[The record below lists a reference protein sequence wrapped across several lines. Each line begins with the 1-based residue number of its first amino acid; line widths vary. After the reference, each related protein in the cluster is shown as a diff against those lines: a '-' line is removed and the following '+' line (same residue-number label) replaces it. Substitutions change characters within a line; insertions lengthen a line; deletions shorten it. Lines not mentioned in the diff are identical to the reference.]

1 MKIKI
6 KIKRA
11 LKNILLWGLGFG
23 IIFLIINY
31 IGISDVIHVFLS
43 MDIGIFLFAIILYCM
58 MVFTIIIRWKYLLNM
73 NNYDASLKNLFLLSM
88 MGQFINNI
96 TPSMKGGSE
105 PFRAHYLSKLENIP
119 KHISYSS
126 VAIERL
132 LDTIVFL
139 ILSLFLI
146 VYFVISGIQYANLLI
161 LMWSTVMIISL
172 LIIYLAMHKSLLYKC
187 ILKILKIMSI
197 FSPSYRIDENEIKKS
212 IKLFQDNIRLFNKNK
227 SKMLIPFILSY
238 IWWILDMIRVYVLFI
253 AIKSNILFIGV
264 FSTYLVSLLVG
275 MVPTL
280 PGGLGA
286 SDAVMIGM
294 YSLFNIPQSEAAA
307 GTILDRTISYGL
319 ATAVGAISF
328 KIIKDKAKNLKI
340 KTKIS

>member
-1 MKIKI
+1 M
-6 KIKRA
+6 
-11 LKNILLWGLGFG
+11 LWGLGFS

-31 IGISDVIHVFLS
+31 IGISDVISIFLS
-43 MDIGIFLFAIILYCM
+43 INIAIYLFAIILYFI
-58 MVFTIIIRWKYLLNM
+58 MVFTIVIRWKYLLNM
-73 NNYDASLKNLFLLSM
+73 NNYNASLKNLFLLSM

-146 VYFVISGIQYANLLI
+146 VYFVSNGIQYANFLI
-161 LMWSTVMIISL
+161 LMWGIVMGISL
-172 LIIYLAMHKSLLYKC
+172 LLIYLAMHKSLLYKC
-187 ILKILKIMSI
+187 ILKILKIGSI
-197 FSPSYRIDENEIKKS
+197 FSISYHIDEEGIKKS

-227 SKMLIPFILSY
+227 SKMAIPFILSFM
-238 IWWILDMIRVYVLFI
+238 WWILDIIRVYILFI
-253 AIKSNILFIGV
+253 AIKSNISYIGV
-264 FSTYLVSLLVG
+264 ISTYLVSLLAG

-294 YSLFNIPQSEAAA
+294 YSLFEIPQSEAAA
-307 GTILDRTISYGL
+307 GAILDRSISYGL
-319 ATAVGAISF
+319 ATIVGALSF
-328 KIIKDKAKNLKI
+328 KIIKDKAKKLKN
-340 KTKIS
+340 K